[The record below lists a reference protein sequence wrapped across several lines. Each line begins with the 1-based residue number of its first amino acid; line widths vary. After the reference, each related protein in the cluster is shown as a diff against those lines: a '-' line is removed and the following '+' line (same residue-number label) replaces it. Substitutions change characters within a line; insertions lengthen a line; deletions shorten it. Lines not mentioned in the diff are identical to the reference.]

1 MSFYGK
7 YRGLVIN
14 NVDPMLIGR
23 AQVSCPAVLGE
34 GTLSWAM
41 PCAAFA
47 GIAEG
52 LFAVPSVGASVWVE
66 FEGGNPDFPIYTGG
80 FWGEGESPAIPP
92 GPTTTV
98 LARLGVSITINS
110 LPGAGGL
117 TILVGPPVVETPMT
131 LMFNAAGIT
140 LTNGASSISLSP
152 AAVTINEGALEII

>member
-1 MSFYGK
+1 VSFYGK
-7 YRGLVIN
+7 YRGTVID

-23 AQVSCPAVLGE
+23 VQVNVPAVLGD

-41 PCAAFA
+41 PCAAFS

-52 LFAVPSVGASVWVE
+52 FYAVPSIGANVWVE

-98 LARLGVSITINS
+98 LARLGVSITINTV
-110 LPGAGGL
+110 PGAGGL

-131 LMFNAAGIT
+131 LMFNSAGIT
-140 LTNGASSISLSP
+140 FTNGASSISLTP
-152 AAVTINEGALEII
+152 ASVTINEGALEIV

>member
-1 MSFYGK
+1 VSFFGK
-7 YRGLVIN
+7 YRGTVIN

-23 AQVSCPAVLGE
+23 VQVNVPAVLGP

-41 PCAAFA
+41 PCAPFS

-52 LFAVPSVGASVWVE
+52 MVAVPSIGANVWVE

-98 LARLGVSITINS
+98 LARLGVSITINT

-117 TILVGPPVVETPMT
+117 TILVGPPVVATPMT
-131 LMFNAAGIT
+131 MMFSAAGIA
-140 LTNGASSISLSP
+140 LTCGASSILMSP
-152 AAVTINEGALEII
+152 ASVAINEGALEII

>member
-23 AQVSCPAVLGE
+23 VQVTCPAVLGE

>member
-14 NVDPMLIGR
+14 NMDPMLIGR
-23 AQVSCPAVLGE
+23 VQVTCPAVLGE

-117 TILVGPPVVETPMT
+117 TILVGPPVVATPMT

>member
-1 MSFYGK
+1 VSFYGK

-23 AQVSCPAVLGE
+23 VQVTCPAVLGE
-34 GTLSWAM
+34 GTLSWAL

>member
-1 MSFYGK
+1 VSFYGK

-23 AQVSCPAVLGE
+23 VQVTCPAVLGE

>member
-1 MSFYGK
+1 VSFYGK
-7 YRGLVIN
+7 YRGRVVS
-14 NVDPMLIGR
+14 NVDPLLLGR
-23 AQVSCPAVLGE
+23 VQLTCPAVLGE

-41 PCAAFA
+41 PCAAFS

-52 LFAVPSVGASVWVE
+52 LFAVPSPGANVWVE
-66 FEGGNPDFPIYTGG
+66 FEGGNSDIPIYSGG
-80 FWGEGESPAIPP
+80 FWDAGESPAIPP

-140 LTNGASSISLSP
+140 LTNGASSISLTP